1 MKTLV
6 IMNNETEKE
15 TVILNRDTTAI
26 LVPLG
31 TPTMIPQGTKVTV
44 VQSLGGTFTVNI
56 FGTLARIEA
65 RDADALG
72 KAIKRPIE
80 SLPSNATIKDK
91 VWAQLGTVF
100 DPEIP
105 INIVELGLVYSCDIK
120 QLENNVFFVVIEM
133 TLTAPGCGMGLV
145 LVEDVKRKI
154 LSIPEISDAEVEIVF
169 DPPWDR
175 EMMSDAAKLQLGIF
189 Y

>member
-1 MKTLV
+1 
-6 IMNNETEKE
+6 MNSDNEKKI
-15 TVILNRDTTAI
+15 VVLNRDTTAI
-26 LVPLG
+26 LVPSG
-31 TPTMIPQGTKVTV
+31 TLTRIPQGTKVTI
-44 VQSLGGTFTVNI
+44 VQSLGDTFTVNI
-56 FGTLARIEA
+56 FGALARIEG

-72 KAIKRPIE
+72 KAVKNPAE
-80 SLPSNATIKDK
+80 SSSPNVTIKDK
-91 VWAQLGTVF
+91 VWAQLSTVF

-105 INIVELGLVYSCDIK
+105 VNIVELGLVYSCDIK
-120 QLENNVFFVVIEM
+120 RLENDVFFVVIEI

-145 LVEDVKRKI
+145 LVQEVKRKI
-154 LSIPEISDAEVEIVF
+154 LAIPEISDAEVEIVF